1 MSTILDDK
9 TEKIQIKLGGM
20 QCSFCTNTIRQALAR
35 MNGVQEVGVSLAH
48 EEALIEYNPSIITS
62 VKIKDTLKSLGF
74 KVRDPNKIRSF
85 EEEEKE
91 LQTERDRLFIAT
103 FLTLVS
109 LALMTFMWL
118 GLTVPWMPWFM
129 LFLALFT
136 MLIPGGHILRMAFAS
151 LRRGILNQHVL
162 LEFAAIGGFV
172 GGLFGFLIQSWPIGD
187 FFAVSVFVTSY
198 HVLSGYVSLLV
209 RTRSSQ
215 AIKKLMDLQPA
226 TARIIKENGIEEEI
240 SVGLINLG
248 DIVRV
253 RSGESIP
260 VDGIVVE
267 GTSTVDQSLVTGE
280 STPAYKQKGD
290 HVIGGSVNQF
300 GTLTV
305 EVSKIGTESF
315 LQQIAQHIQQARALK
330 PGVVILIDR
339 ILKYFVKIVLFA
351 AFIAFFLWTVIAW
364 VIIGEFKIE
373 RAIFALLAVLVMG
386 YPCAL
391 GMATPLAMIRG
402 SGIAAQK
409 GILLR
414 SGEAFQ
420 VFKDINKIVFD
431 KTGTLT
437 IGKPQVI
444 HVYTSVNYDEK
455 NLLSKAASVELGSD
469 HPLGKAIVNYV
480 IKRKIELLPV
490 NNFQTSVGSGVQGII
505 NNKTIL
511 VGNYRFMKENRVI
524 VENLNDRMKE
534 LQNQGQTVI
543 FVSENKNPMGI
554 ITIGDRLKKESH
566 EAIELLHKE
575 GFETLIISG
584 DSLSVTRTI
593 AKKLGIKE
601 VLAEILPHEKALKIR
616 ELQLRGERVAMVGD
630 GINDAPAL
638 MQADVGIAIGAGTD
652 IAIESADIILVTD
665 DLKKI
670 LDAYH
675 IGKSSYYKTL
685 QNLILAFGF
694 NAIGIGTA
702 ITGILHPIWAMIAM
716 VLSVSTVLVNSFGGK
731 TYIKAYKSKK
741 KQNTEHQE
749 EKILH

>member
-1 MSTILDDK
+1 MSSKLGST
-9 TEKIQIKLGGM
+9 TEKLQIKLGGM
-20 QCSFCTNTIRQALAR
+20 QCSFCTNTIRQALTR

-48 EEALIEYNPSIITS
+48 EEALIEYNPSLITS

-74 KVRDPNKIRSF
+74 KVRDPNKVRSF

-91 LQTERDRLFIAT
+91 LRIERNRLFVAT
-103 FLTLVS
+103 LLTLIS
-109 LALMTFMWL
+109 LIFMAFMWL
-118 GLTVPWMPWFM
+118 GLTVPWMPWVM
-129 LFLALFT
+129 LLLALFT
-136 MLIPGGHILRMAFAS
+136 MVIPGGYILRMAFAS
-151 LRRGILNQHVL
+151 IQRGILNQHVL
-162 LEFAAIGGFV
+162 LEFAAFAGFIGGI
-172 GGLFGFLIQSWPIGD
+172 FGFFIQAWPIGD

-226 TARIIKENGIEEEI
+226 TARIIKKNGIDEEI
-240 SVGLINLG
+240 SIDLINPG
-248 DIVRV
+248 DLVRI

-260 VDGIVVE
+260 VDGIVIE

-280 STPAYKQKGD
+280 SVPVYKQKGD
-290 HVIGGSVNQF
+290 QIIGGSINQY

-305 EVSKIGTESF
+305 RVTKIGSESF
-315 LQQIAQHIQQARALK
+315 LQQIVKHIQEARALK
-330 PGVVILIDR
+330 PGIVILIDH

-351 AFIAFFLWTVIAW
+351 AFLSFFLWTVVAW
-364 VIIGEFKIE
+364 LFIGEFNVE

-420 VFKDINKIVFD
+420 VFKDVNKIIFD

-437 IGKPQVI
+437 IGEPQVI
-444 HVYTSVNYDEK
+444 EVYTTASYSEND
-455 NLLSKAASVELGSD
+455 LLSKAASIELGSS
-469 HPLGKAIVNYV
+469 HPLGKAIVNYI
-480 IKRKIELLPV
+480 IKKKIELLPV
-490 NNFQTSVGSGVQGII
+490 NNFKTSVGFGVQGII
-505 NNKTIL
+505 NNTPIL

-524 VENLNDRMKE
+524 IDDLHGRMKE
-534 LQNQGQTVI
+534 FQNQGQTVI
-543 FVSENKNPMGI
+543 IVAENKNPMGLI
-554 ITIGDRLKKESH
+554 IIGDRLKKESH
-566 EAIELLHKE
+566 EAIEMLHKE

-584 DSLSVTRTI
+584 DNMSVTRTI

-601 VLAEILPHEKALKIR
+601 VLAEVLPQENALKIR

-638 MQADVGIAIGAGTD
+638 MQADIGIAIGAGTD

-665 DLKKI
+665 DLKRI
-670 LDAYH
+670 LDAYN

-685 QNLILAFGF
+685 QNIILAFGF

-702 ITGILHPIWAMIAM
+702 IAGIVHPIWAMIAM
-716 VLSVSTVLVNSFGGK
+716 VLSVSTVLINSFGGK
-731 TYIKAYKSKK
+731 TYIKAYRSKRM
-741 KQNTEHQE
+741 QIIEH
-749 EKILH
+749 K

>member
-1 MSTILDDK
+1 MSSKLGNT
-9 TEKIQIKLGGM
+9 TEKLQIKLGGM
-20 QCSFCTNTIRQALAR
+20 QCSFCTNTIRQALTR

-91 LQTERDRLFIAT
+91 LRIERNRLFVAA
-103 FLTLVS
+103 FLTSVS
-109 LALMTFMWL
+109 LVFMTSMWL
-118 GLTVPWMPWFM
+118 GLTVSWMPLVM

-136 MLIPGGHILRMAFAS
+136 MAIPGGYILRMAFAS
-151 LRRGILNQHVL
+151 IRRGILNQHVL
-162 LEFAAIGGFV
+162 LEFAAFAGFLGGI
-172 GGLFGFLIQSWPIGD
+172 FGFFIPAWPIGD

-226 TARIIKENGIEEEI
+226 TARVIKENGIDEEI
-240 SVGLINLG
+240 SIDLINPG

-260 VDGIVVE
+260 VDGIVIE

-280 STPAYKQKGD
+280 SVPVYKQKGD
-290 HVIGGSVNQF
+290 QIIGGSINQY

-305 EVSKIGTESF
+305 KVSKIGSESF
-315 LQQIAQHIQQARALK
+315 LQQIAQHIQEARALK
-330 PGVVILIDR
+330 PGIVILIDHV
-339 ILKYFVKIVLFA
+339 LKYFVKIVLFA
-351 AFIAFFLWTVIAW
+351 ALLAFFLWTVVAW
-364 VIIGEFKIE
+364 LIVGEFNIE

-420 VFKDINKIVFD
+420 VFKDINKIIFD

-444 HVYTSVNYDEK
+444 QIYTTANYNEND
-455 NLLSKAASVELGSD
+455 LLAKAASIELGSD

-480 IKRKIELLPV
+480 IKKKIDLLPV
-490 NNFQTSVGSGVQGII
+490 DNFQTSVGYGVQGII
-505 NNKTIL
+505 NNKPIL
-511 VGNYRFMKENRVI
+511 VGNYRFMKENNVTI
-524 VENLNDRMKE
+524 DDLHDRMKE
-534 LQNQGQTVI
+534 FQNQGQTVI
-543 FVSENKNPMGI
+543 LVSENENPMGL

-584 DSLSVTRTI
+584 DNLRVTRTI

-601 VLAEILPHEKALKIR
+601 ILAEVLPQEKALKIR
-616 ELQLRGERVAMVGD
+616 ELQARGERVAMVGD

-638 MQADVGIAIGAGTD
+638 MQADIGIAIGAGTD

-665 DLKKI
+665 DLRKI

-685 QNLILAFGF
+685 QNIILAFGF

-702 ITGILHPIWAMIAM
+702 MAGVVHPIWAMIAM
-716 VLSVSTVLVNSFGGK
+716 ALSVSTVLINSFAGK
-731 TYIKAYKSKK
+731 TYIKAYRSKMM
-741 KQNTEHQE
+741 QNIEH
-749 EKILH
+749 I

>member
-1 MSTILDDK
+1 MSSKLGNT
-9 TEKIQIKLGGM
+9 TEKLQIKLGGM
-20 QCSFCTNTIRQALAR
+20 QCSFCTNTIRQALTR

-91 LQTERDRLFIAT
+91 LRIERNRLFVAA
-103 FLTLVS
+103 FLTSVS
-109 LALMTFMWL
+109 LVFMTFMWL
-118 GLTVPWMPWFM
+118 GLTVSWMPLVM

-136 MLIPGGHILRMAFAS
+136 MAIPGGYILRMAFAS
-151 LRRGILNQHVL
+151 IRRGILNQHVL
-162 LEFAAIGGFV
+162 LEFAAFAGFLGGI
-172 GGLFGFLIQSWPIGD
+172 FGFFIPAWPIGD

-226 TARIIKENGIEEEI
+226 TARVIKENGIDEEI
-240 SVGLINLG
+240 SIDLINPG

-260 VDGIVVE
+260 VDGIVIE

-280 STPAYKQKGD
+280 SVPVYKQKGD
-290 HVIGGSVNQF
+290 QIIGGSINQY

-305 EVSKIGTESF
+305 KVSKIGSESF
-315 LQQIAQHIQQARALK
+315 LQQIAQHIQEARALK
-330 PGVVILIDR
+330 PGIVILIDHV
-339 ILKYFVKIVLFA
+339 LKYFVKIVLFA
-351 AFIAFFLWTVIAW
+351 ALLAFFLWTVVAW
-364 VIIGEFKIE
+364 LIVGEFNIE

-420 VFKDINKIVFD
+420 VFKDINKIIFD

-444 HVYTSVNYDEK
+444 QIYTTANYNEND
-455 NLLSKAASVELGSD
+455 LLAKAASIELGSD

-480 IKRKIELLPV
+480 IKKKIDLLPV
-490 NNFQTSVGSGVQGII
+490 DNFQTSVGYGVQGII
-505 NNKTIL
+505 NNKPIL
-511 VGNYRFMKENRVI
+511 VGNYRFMKENNVTI
-524 VENLNDRMKE
+524 DDLHDRMKE
-534 LQNQGQTVI
+534 FQNQGQTVI
-543 FVSENKNPMGI
+543 LVSENENPMGL

-584 DSLSVTRTI
+584 DNLRVTRTI

-601 VLAEILPHEKALKIR
+601 ILAEVLPQEKALKIR
-616 ELQLRGERVAMVGD
+616 ELQARGERVAMVGD

-638 MQADVGIAIGAGTD
+638 MQADIGIAIGAGTD

-665 DLKKI
+665 DLRKI

-685 QNLILAFGF
+685 QNIILAFGF

-702 ITGILHPIWAMIAM
+702 MAGVVHPIWAMIAM
-716 VLSVSTVLVNSFGGK
+716 ALSVSTVLINSFAGK
-731 TYIKAYKSKK
+731 TYIKAYRSKMM
-741 KQNTEHQE
+741 QNIEH
-749 EKILH
+749 I

>member
-1 MSTILDDK
+1 MNSKLGNK
-9 TEKIQIKLGGM
+9 TEKLQVKLGGM
-20 QCSFCTNTIRQALAR
+20 QCSFCTNTIHQALTR

-48 EEALIEYNPSIITS
+48 EEALIEYNPKIITS

-91 LQTERDRLFIAT
+91 LRIERNRLFVAAL
-103 FLTLVS
+103 LTLVS
-109 LALMTFMWL
+109 LAFMAFMWL
-118 GLTVPWMPWFM
+118 GLTVSWMPWVM

-136 MLIPGGHILRMAFAS
+136 MAIPGGYILRMAYAS
-151 LRRGILNQHVL
+151 IQRGILNQHVL
-162 LEFAAIGGFV
+162 LEFAAFAGFIGGI
-172 GGLFGFLIQSWPIGD
+172 FGFFIQVWPIGD

-226 TARIIKENGIEEEI
+226 TARVIKKNGIDEEI
-240 SVGLINLG
+240 SINLINSG
-248 DIVRV
+248 DLVRI

-260 VDGIVVE
+260 VDGIVIE

-280 STPAYKQKGD
+280 SIPVYKQKGD
-290 HVIGGSVNQF
+290 QIIGGSINQY
-300 GTLTV
+300 GTLTIKV
-305 EVSKIGTESF
+305 TKIGSESF
-315 LQQIAQHIQQARALK
+315 LQQIVQHIQEARALK
-330 PGVVILIDR
+330 PGIVILIDH

-351 AFIAFFLWTVIAW
+351 AFLAFFLWTIVAW
-364 VIIGEFKIE
+364 LITGEFNIE

-420 VFKDINKIVFD
+420 VFKDINKIIFD

-444 HVYTSVNYDEK
+444 QIYATANYNEID
-455 NLLSKAASVELGSD
+455 LLAKAASIELGSD

-480 IKRKIELLPV
+480 IKKKIDLLPV
-490 NNFQTSVGSGVQGII
+490 DNFQTSVGYGVQGII
-505 NNKTIL
+505 NNKPIL
-511 VGNYRFMKENRVI
+511 VGNYRFMRENNVI
-524 VENLNDRMKE
+524 IDDLHDRMKE
-534 LQNQGQTVI
+534 FQNQGQTVI
-543 FVSENKNPMGI
+543 LVSENENPMGL

-584 DSLSVTRTI
+584 DNLRVTRTI

-601 VLAEILPHEKALKIR
+601 ILAEVLPQEKALKIR
-616 ELQLRGERVAMVGD
+616 ELQARGERVAMVGD

-638 MQADVGIAIGAGTD
+638 MQADIGIAIGAGTD

-685 QNLILAFGF
+685 QNIILAFGF

-716 VLSVSTVLVNSFGGK
+716 VLSVSTVLINSFGGK
-731 TYIKAYKSKK
+731 TYVKAYRSKRM
-741 KQNTEHQE
+741 QNIEH
-749 EKILH
+749 K

>member
-1 MSTILDDK
+1 MISKLSNK
-9 TEKIQIKLGGM
+9 TEKLQIKLGGM
-20 QCSFCTNTIRQALAR
+20 QCSFCINTIHHALTR

-48 EEALIEYNPSIITS
+48 EEALIEYNPGIITS
-62 VKIKDTLKSLGF
+62 IKIKDTLKSLGF

-91 LQTERDRLFIAT
+91 LRNERDRLLVSAV
-103 FLTLVS
+103 LTLVS
-109 LALMTFMWL
+109 LVFMTFMWL
-118 GLTVPWMPWFM
+118 GLTASWMPWMM

-136 MLIPGGHILRMAFAS
+136 MVIPGGYILRMAFAS
-151 LRRGILNQHVL
+151 IRRGILNQHVL
-162 LEFAAIGGFV
+162 LEFAAF
-172 GGLFGFLIQSWPIGD
+172 GGLLGGIFGFFIQAWPIGD

-226 TARIIKENGIEEEI
+226 TARVIKDNGIEEEI
-240 SVGLINLG
+240 SIDLINSG
-248 DIVRV
+248 DLVRV

-260 VDGIVVE
+260 VDGIVIE
-267 GTSTVDQSLVTGE
+267 GASTVDQSLVTGE
-280 STPAYKQKGD
+280 SIPVYKKKGD
-290 HVIGGSVNQF
+290 QIIGGSINQY
-300 GTLTV
+300 GTLKV
-305 EVSKIGTESF
+305 KVSQIGSESF
-315 LQQIAQHIQQARALK
+315 LQQIVQHIQEARALK
-330 PGVVILIDR
+330 PGIVILIDR

-351 AFIAFFLWTVIAW
+351 AFIAFFLWTVVAW
-364 VIIGEFKIE
+364 VIIGEFNVE

-402 SGIAAQK
+402 SGIAAQR

-420 VFKDINKIVFD
+420 VFKDINKIVLD

-444 HVYTSVNYDEK
+444 QVYTSVNYDEK
-455 NLLSKAASVELGSD
+455 DLLSKAASVEFGSD

-480 IKRKIELLPV
+480 IKKKIELQPV
-490 NNFQTSVGSGVQGII
+490 NNFQTSVGYGVQGII
-505 NNKTIL
+505 NNATIL

-524 VENLNDRMKE
+524 VENLHDRMKK
-534 LQNQGQTVI
+534 LQNQSQTVI

-584 DSLSVTRTI
+584 DNKSVTRTI
-593 AKKLGIKE
+593 AKELGIKE
-601 VLAEILPHEKALKIR
+601 VLAEVLPHEKALKIR
-616 ELQLRGERVAMVGD
+616 ELQMRGERVAMVGD

-638 MQADVGIAIGAGTD
+638 MQADIGIAIGAGTD

-670 LDAYH
+670 IDAYH

-716 VLSVSTVLVNSFGGK
+716 VLSVSTVLVNSFLGK
-731 TYIKAYKSKK
+731 AYIKAYKSKK
-741 KQNTEHQE
+741 MQRFEH
-749 EKILH
+749 